1 MRRRKAPN
9 FHFLTLTAFSRILG
23 CTGRTKLAFLKA
35 SCPAKIRESASTC
48 LYSPTSEK
56 KNSPKSISRIL
67 DLPGP
72 NASETLRY
80 TLQHRSGPMHLATRM
95 DGNARSCIYD
105 VPRSIYFD
113 TTNGA
118 CVGTVSALLRSYGV
132 GPVRTSVVPR
142 HDKRHAPWRAPV
154 RYRHTSSYACVHDPG
169 HSPSTSGLHS
179 AVGRS
184 CATDEHRHGDNLPWR
199 TGCVRSLCVR
209 TKKSGRRAA
218 VSAHPTRQV
227 LHRLLQRVRR
237 PRRERGVPGA
247 DPEYVSRPGGQR
259 RGDAA

>member
-80 TLQHRSGPMHLATRM
+80 TSSMGP
-95 DGNARSCIYD
+95 
-105 VPRSIYFD
+105 VPCTLLHGWTEMREAVYTTCLEVFIFD
-113 TTNGA
+113 TTNGI
-118 CVGTVSALLRSYGV
+118 CVGTVSALLRSYSV

-218 VSAHPTRQV
+218 VSAHPTGQV
-227 LHRLLQRVRR
+227 LRRLLQRVRR

-247 DPEYVSRPGGQR
+247 DPECVSRPGGQR

>member
-1 MRRRKAPN
+1 MREAVY
-9 FHFLTLTAFSRILG
+9 T
-23 CTGRTKLAFLKA
+23 
-35 SCPAKIRESASTC
+35 TC
-48 LYSPTSEK
+48 LEVF
-56 KNSPKSISRIL
+56 I
-67 DLPGP
+67 
-72 NASETLRY
+72 
-80 TLQHRSGPMHLATRM
+80 
-95 DGNARSCIYD
+95 
-105 VPRSIYFD
+105 FD
-113 TTNGA
+113 TTNGT

-209 TKKSGRRAA
+209 TKKTGRRAA
-218 VSAHPTRQV
+218 VSAHPTGQV
-227 LHRLLQRVRR
+227 LRRLLQRVRR

-247 DPEYVSRPGGQR
+247 DPECVSRPGGQR